1 MNDRIQNRLNM
12 LNACL
17 TLAHG
22 PAHRAVWDGK
32 EPLAFG
38 EDLAA
43 LKTDLA
49 ATVSLAAQLGGALP
63 GASDAKDEAETALED
78 AAYLV
83 VTGMRSFYKKTGA
96 TEALGKINFSKSHLQ
111 RLRDAQLVA
120 DAAAILAAAQSAVTQ
135 PEAVKRGVTP
145 AAVSALSAALAA
157 YDALLAKPRTNQ
169 VSRNTLLRELTTRI
183 GAHLEAIAGLDDLV
197 LHFGATA
204 EGRRFIDAWQS
215 ARVIIDAGASPAG
228 DEEPTAATPAT
239 PAAPPKSGA

>member
-12 LNACL
+12 LNACV

-22 PAHRAVWDGK
+22 PANRAVWEGK

-49 ATVSLAAQLGGALP
+49 ATAALAAQLGGALP

-83 VTGMRSFYKKTGA
+83 VTGLRSYYKKTGA

-120 DAAAILAAAQSAVTQ
+120 DATAILTAAQAAGTQ

-145 AAVSALSAALAA
+145 AAVAALAQALAA
-157 YDALLAKPRTNQ
+157 YSALLTKPRTNQ
-169 VSRNTLLRELTTRI
+169 VTRNTLLRELATRL
-183 GAHLEAIAGLDDLV
+183 GAHLEAVADLDDLV
-197 LHFGATA
+197 LHYGATA

-215 ARVIIDAGASPAG
+215 ARVIIDAGGSPAI
-228 DEEPTAATPAT
+228 DDEPTTPT
-239 PAAPPKSGA
+239 PPPAAPSAPSA